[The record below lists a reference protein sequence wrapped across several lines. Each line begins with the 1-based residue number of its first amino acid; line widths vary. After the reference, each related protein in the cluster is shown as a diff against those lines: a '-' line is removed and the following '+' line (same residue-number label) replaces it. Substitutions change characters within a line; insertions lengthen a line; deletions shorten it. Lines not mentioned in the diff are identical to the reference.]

1 MEDKALMDY
10 LKSPEFVRA
19 STNATRLV
27 GKLESAVQRKELY
40 ETHQILRTINFRF
53 ISSQDKIVALRN
65 LLFEGAC
72 YLLKSG
78 ENVSGQDIGT
88 LFLDSAAK
96 CLQKRRDESNE
107 EANNELTNASLVYHA
122 NNNTLDFDI
131 SQKVAHIAISLP
143 DTEIGR
149 PKFIADAIKILN
161 PKILNRSLLHEVL
174 ATQFWQ
180 TKDLASSRYH
190 YLHCASLLNAKDVAD
205 LLVSYQTASANSSE
219 VDLFITQF
227 ILQFLCLQ
235 SPIDPPNQK
244 KTTPSAPSSRLSVN
258 YCKRSRSEIKLIAEK
273 IFSTYTLQHPCL
285 SQVCVPFSS
294 LPLLNFTYFII
305 SILDSDKEASTFV
318 MLRDIYKVTWSR
330 DPNYNGYLTRIE
342 TLYFGIVDQSKQRQG
357 GFLNNIL
364 QSLLEGADD
373 EDGESNQEVN
383 NLSSCDEL
391 D

>member
-1 MEDKALMDY
+1 MEDKALLDY
-10 LKSPEFVRA
+10 LKSPEFVKA
-19 STNATRLV
+19 STNVTRLV
-27 GKLESAVQRKELY
+27 GKLESAIQRKELY

-53 ISSQDKIVALRN
+53 INSTDKIVALKN
-65 LLFEGAC
+65 LLFEGTC

-96 CLQKRRDESNE
+96 FLQKRRDESNE
-107 EANNELTNASLVYHA
+107 ETNNDLTTASLTYHA
-122 NNNTLDFDI
+122 NNNTLDYDI
-131 SQKVAHIAISLP
+131 CQKVAHIAISLP
-143 DTEIGR
+143 ETEIGQ
-149 PKFIADAIKILN
+149 PKFIADALKILN

-174 ATQFWQ
+174 ATKFWQ
-180 TKDLASSRYH
+180 IGDLSSSRYH
-190 YLHCASLLNAKDVAD
+190 YLHCASLLNAKDVAS
-205 LLVSYQTASANSSE
+205 LLVSYQTGSANRSE

-235 SPIDPPNQK
+235 TPIDPPDQK
-244 KTTPSAPSSRLSVN
+244 KATTSVPSSSSVN
-258 YCKRSRSEIKLIAEK
+258 HCRRSRGVIKSIAEK
-273 IFSTYTLQHPCL
+273 IFSSYTLQHPSL

-305 SILDSDKEASTFV
+305 TILDSDKEASTFV

-342 TLYFGIVDQSKQRQG
+342 TLYFGINDQAKQRQG
-357 GFLNNIL
+357 GFFNNIL
-364 QSLLEGADD
+364 LSLLEGPDD
-373 EDGESNQEVN
+373 EDNDSNQDGN